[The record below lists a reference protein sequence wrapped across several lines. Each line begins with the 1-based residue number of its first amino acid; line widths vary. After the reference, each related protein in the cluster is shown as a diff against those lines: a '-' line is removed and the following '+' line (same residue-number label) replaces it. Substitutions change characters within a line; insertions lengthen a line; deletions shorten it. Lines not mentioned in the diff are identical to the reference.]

1 MTTEVSALATG
12 VYTDPKAPLEAR
24 TQDLFGRL
32 TLEEKV
38 SLMAGATYFALPEI
52 ARLGVPSL
60 RMTDGPTGVRSNV
73 GQAAT
78 VFPVA
83 VALAASWNPALAV
96 EVAAAIARE
105 AQALGEHVV
114 LAPTININRT
124 PVWGRNFETYSE
136 DPYLAGELAIDYVR
150 GLQGEGI
157 GASLKHY
164 AANNQEHRRMDVS
177 VEMDERTLREIYTAA
192 FERVVKAANPWT
204 VMASYNKLRGTY
216 ASENPHLLTTI
227 LKEEWGYDGV
237 VVSDWG
243 AVHSTA
249 PPARAGLDL
258 EMPGPPKFWGH
269 KLLEAVQ
276 DGEVDQGHI
285 DEAAR
290 RLVRLILRCGLLDGA
305 DSSKGGPPKGE
316 LRTPRHQA
324 IARKAAEQSFVLLK
338 NDGSQLPWDSAKI
351 GTLAVIGPNAAAMR
365 LQGDGS
371 SHVRPGRRPTPLDS
385 LRLLLGN
392 EVAIS
397 YAKGVDNDPFPPAT
411 VRALFSPDSTRDV
424 LGLLLEHFEDAEC
437 SGDPVHIT
445 VDRRMS
451 KWISALTPQA
461 LRENFKALRWSGFFW
476 PEKDGE
482 HEFSLRGDGD
492 CVMRVGDQTVID
504 TDTPSVEDA
513 HDPSGASA
521 KLRIGKID
529 LKAGQGYPITVQ
541 YKWAPAR
548 PDAPFEICQIGMRQ
562 PSGTIEEAVEIA
574 RAADAVLLIVGSAA
588 STESEGYD
596 RDDIK
601 LPGKQDELVEAILA
615 ANPRTVVAINAGAP
629 MAMPWIDKAPSV
641 LLTWLPGEEGPD
653 AMADVLFGRVAPS
666 GRLPVTFP
674 KRIEDNPSY
683 PYYPGGDESH
693 YGEGLFVGYRH
704 YDAAGIEPLFSFGHG
719 LTYTRFTYAELAA
732 PAKARVGET
741 VTVSVRITNVGE
753 RAGAETPQLYLA
765 PVAPRLAGPPK
776 ALKAFEKVDLQPG
789 ESKVVTFT
797 LMEQDFA
804 FFDPDANRW
813 VAEAGQYRILV
824 GASAAEIRLKGDI
837 EFAAG

>member
-1 MTTEVSALATG
+1 MASDTVLVAEI
-12 VYTDPKAPLEAR
+12 YKDPKAPLEAR
-24 TQDLFGRL
+24 TEDLFGRL

-38 SLMAGATYFALPEI
+38 SLMAGASYFALPEI
-52 ARLGVPSL
+52 KRLGVPSL
-60 RMTDGPTGVRSNV
+60 RMTDGPTGIRSNV

-83 VALAASWNPALAV
+83 VALAATWNPALAG

-177 VEMDERTLREIYTAA
+177 VEVDERTLREIYTAA

-258 EMPGPPKFWGH
+258 EMPGPPKYWGH
-269 KLLEAVQ
+269 KLLKAVQ

-285 DEAAR
+285 DAAAR

-305 DSSKGGPPKGE
+305 ESPQGATQKGE
-316 LRTPRHQA
+316 IRTPRHQA
-324 IARKAAEQSFVLLK
+324 IARKAAEQAFVLLK
-338 NDGSQLPWDSAKI
+338 NEKGLLPLDRKTI
-351 GTLAVIGPNAAAMR
+351 RTLAVIGPNAEVMR

-371 SHVRPGRRPTPLDS
+371 SHVRPGRRPTPMDS
-385 LRLLLGN
+385 LSALLGD
-392 EVAIS
+392 EVEIT

-411 VRALFSPDSTRDV
+411 VRALFSPNSTRDV
-424 LGLLLEHFEDAEC
+424 LGLLLEHFEDSEC
-437 SGDPVHIT
+437 SGEPVHTTI
-445 VDRRMS
+445 DRRMA
-451 KWISALTPQA
+451 KWISALTPPA
-461 LRENFKALRWSGFFW
+461 FRENFKALRWSGFFW
-476 PEKDGE
+476 PQKDGE

-492 CVMRVGDQTVID
+492 CVMRIGDQIVID
-504 TDTPSVEDA
+504 ANTPSVEDA
-513 HDPSGASA
+513 HDPSGAAA

-529 LKAGQGYPITVQ
+529 LKAGQGYPIRVE

-562 PSGTIEEAVEIA
+562 PSGTIEEAVDVA
-574 RAADAVLLIVGSAA
+574 KAADAVLLLVGSAA

-601 LPGKQDELVEAILA
+601 LPGKQDELIEAIVA

-629 MAMPWIDKAPSV
+629 MAMPWIDKASTV
-641 LLTWLPGEEGPD
+641 LLAWLPGECGPD
-653 AMADVLFGRVAPS
+653 ALADVLFGLAAPS

-683 PYYPGGDESH
+683 PYYPGADESV

-704 YDAAGIEPLFSFGHG
+704 YDAAGVEPLFAFGHG
-719 LTYTRFTYAELAA
+719 LTYTRFAYADLEV
-732 PAKARVGET
+732 PARADRGA
-741 VTVSVRITNVGE
+741 SVVVRARITNVGD
-753 RAGAETPQLYLA
+753 RPGAETPQLYLA
-765 PVAPRLAGPPK
+765 PIAPRLPGPPK
-776 ALKAFEKVDLQPG
+776 ALKAFAKVELKAG
-789 ESKVVTFT
+789 ESTVVSFT
-797 LMEQDFA
+797 LAEQDFA
-804 FFDPDANRW
+804 AFDPEANRW
-813 VAEAGQYRILV
+813 IADPGRYQVLI
-824 GASAAEIRLKGDI
+824 GASAINIQLNGELELVGS
-837 EFAAG
+837 

>member
-1 MTTEVSALATG
+1 MALDTATIMEV
-12 VYTDPKAPLEAR
+12 YKDPTAPLEAR
-24 TQDLFGRL
+24 VEDLFGRL

-38 SLMAGATYFALPEI
+38 ELMAGVSYFALPAIE
-52 ARLGVPSL
+52 RLGVPSL

-83 VALAASWNPALAV
+83 VALAATWNPALAG

-105 AQALGEHVV
+105 AKALGEHVV

-124 PVWGRNFETYSE
+124 PLWGRNFETYSE
-136 DPYLAGELAIDYVR
+136 DPYLTAQLAIDYVR

-164 AANNQEHRRMDVS
+164 AANNQEYRRLDVS
-177 VEMDERTLREIYTAA
+177 VELGERTLREIYTAA

-204 VMASYNKLRGTY
+204 VMASYNKVRGTY
-216 ASENPHLLTTI
+216 ASENPHLLTEI
-227 LKEEWGYDGV
+227 LKDEWGYDGV

-243 AVHSTA
+243 AVHSTV
-249 PPARAGLDL
+249 PSARSGLDL
-258 EMPGPPKFWGH
+258 EMPGPPKYWGH
-269 KLLEAVQ
+269 RLLKAVQ
-276 DGEVDQGHI
+276 NGDVEQVHI
-285 DEAAR
+285 DNAAR
-290 RLVRLILRCGLLDGA
+290 RLARLILRCGLLDGGEA
-305 DSSKGGPPKGE
+305 PTGE
-316 LRTPRHQA
+316 LRTPRHQT
-324 IARKAAEQSFVLLK
+324 IARKAAEQAFVLLK
-338 NDGSQLPWDSAKI
+338 NDGSLLPLDSAQI
-351 GTLAVIGPNAAAMR
+351 GTLAVIGPNAEAMR

-371 SHVRPGRRPTPLDS
+371 SHVRPGRRPTPLES
-385 LRLLLGN
+385 LRTLLGN
-392 EVAIS
+392 EVSIS

-411 VRALFSPDSTRDV
+411 VRALFSPDSSRDV
-424 LGLLLEHFEDAEC
+424 LGLLLEHFEDDEC
-437 SGDPVHIT
+437 SGDPVRTTI
-445 VDRRMS
+445 DRRMA
-451 KWISALTPQA
+451 KWISALTPPA
-461 LRENFKALRWSGFFW
+461 LRESFKALRWSGFFW

-504 TDTPSVEDA
+504 TNTPAVEDA

-529 LKAGQGYPITVQ
+529 LKAGQGYPITVE

-548 PDAPFEICQIGMRQ
+548 PGAPFEICQIGMRQ

-574 RAADAVLLIVGSAA
+574 RAADAVLVIVGSAA

-629 MAMPWIDKAPSV
+629 MAMPWIDKAPAV

-653 AMADVLFGRVAPS
+653 VLGDILFGRVAPS

-683 PYYPGGDESH
+683 PYYPGGDQSH

-704 YDAAGIEPLFSFGHG
+704 YDAAGIEPLFAFGHG
-719 LTYTRFTYAELAA
+719 LTYTRFTYTQLDV
-732 PAKARVGET
+732 PARASRGSP
-741 VTVSVRITNVGE
+741 VTIQATITNVGD

-765 PVAPRLAGPPK
+765 AVAPRLPGPPK
-776 ALKAFEKVDLQPG
+776 ALKGFEKVELEPG
-789 ESKVVTFT
+789 ESRVVSFT
-797 LMEQDFA
+797 LTDQDFA
-804 FFDPDANRW
+804 SFDPD
-813 VAEAGQYRILV
+813 VGQWLIDEGRYQVLI
-824 GASAAEIRLKGDI
+824 GASAADIRLRGELELTAQD
-837 EFAAG
+837 G

>member
-1 MTTEVSALATG
+1 MALDTAATMEVYKDSTAA
-12 VYTDPKAPLEAR
+12 LEAR
-24 TQDLFGRL
+24 VEDLFARL
-32 TLEEKV
+32 TLEEKIQ
-38 SLMAGATYFALPEI
+38 LMAGAAYFALPEI

-83 VALAASWNPALAV
+83 VALAATWNPALAG

-124 PVWGRNFETYSE
+124 PLWGRNFETYSE

-177 VEMDERTLREIYTAA
+177 VELDERTLREIYTAA

-204 VMASYNKLRGTY
+204 VMASYNKVRGTY
-216 ASENPHLLTTI
+216 ATENRHLLTAI

-269 KLLEAVQ
+269 KLLKAVQ

-290 RLVRLILRCGLLDGA
+290 RLVRLILRCGLLDGP
-305 DSSKGGPPKGE
+305 DSSQGGPPKGE

-324 IARKAAEQSFVLLK
+324 IAKRAATEAFVLLK
-338 NDGSQLPWDSAKI
+338 NDGSLLPWDSAKI
-351 GTLAVIGPNAAAMR
+351 GILAVIGPNAETMR

-371 SHVRPGRRPTPLDS
+371 SHVRLGRRPTPLDS
-385 LRLLLGN
+385 LRALLGN

-411 VRALFSPDSTRDV
+411 ARALFSPDSTRDV

-437 SGDPVHIT
+437 SGDPVRTTI
-445 VDRRMS
+445 DRRMT
-451 KWISALTPQA
+451 KWISALTPPA

-504 TDTPSVEDA
+504 TNTPAIEDA
-513 HDPSGASA
+513 HDPTGASA
-521 KLRIGKID
+521 KLRIGKIN
-529 LKAGQGYPITVQ
+529 LAAGKGYPITVE

-548 PDAPFEICQIGMRQ
+548 ADAPFEVCQIGMRQ
-562 PSGTIEEAVEIA
+562 PSGTIEEAVEVA
-574 RAADAVLLIVGSAA
+574 RAADAVLLMVGSAA

-629 MAMPWIDKAPSV
+629 MAMPWIDKAPTV

-653 AMADVLFGRVAPS
+653 VLADILFGRAAPS

-704 YDAAGIEPLFSFGHG
+704 YDAAGIAPLFPFGHG
-719 LTYTRFTYAELAA
+719 LTYTRFDYGDLEVQEQVALGESV
-732 PAKARVGET
+732 KVRVR
-741 VTVSVRITNVGE
+741 VTNVGQHPGDE
-753 RAGAETPQLYLA
+753 VVQVYIQPKAPSKPRPVKELKGFAKVHLA
-765 PVAPRLAGPPK
+765 PG
-776 ALKAFEKVDLQPG
+776 EIGTIDL
-789 ESKVVTFT
+789 T
-797 LMEQDFA
+797 LTEGDFA
-804 FFDPDANRW
+804 FFDADLNRW
-813 VAEAGQYRILV
+813 VTEAGGYDIVV
-824 GASAAEIRLKGDI
+824 GASASDIRLSKTVTLT
-837 EFAAG
+837 AG